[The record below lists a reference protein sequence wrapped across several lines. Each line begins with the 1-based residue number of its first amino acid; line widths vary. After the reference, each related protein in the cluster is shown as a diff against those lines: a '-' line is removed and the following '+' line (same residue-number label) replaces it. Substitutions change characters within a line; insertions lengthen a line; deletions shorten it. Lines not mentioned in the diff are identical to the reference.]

1 MCKHSSP
8 VNSESFQDVNMRT
21 AEPPRVCTAPVEPCR
36 REGTS
41 VKADRDA
48 EQELRTEE
56 QCSQHDNYF
65 TLLTNAREESEQ
77 CWASCHGPLSLRSG
91 FCTETTCGEQDD
103 ARSMPHK
110 PMHPQNSTVITVMTR
125 KGTAACERSTQNAPV
140 TACIRLRA
148 PLVPASFLEMS
159 FQIHLLCS
167 FLDSPSQTVWLHT
180 PDDVAGRL
188 LAHSLE

>member
-1 MCKHSSP
+1 
-8 VNSESFQDVNMRT
+8 MRT

-65 TLLTNAREESEQ
+65 TLLTNAREESEP

-110 PMHPQNSTVITVMTR
+110 PMHPQNSTVITVVTR
-125 KGTAACERSTQNAPV
+125 IGTAACERSTTKRPRDSLHSPQSP
-140 TACIRLRA
+140 TCTCQLSWDEL
-148 PLVPASFLEMS
+148 PDP
-159 FQIHLLCS
+159 LLCS
-167 FLDSPSQTVWLHT
+167 FLESPSQTVWLHT